1 MNIVFMGTPDFAA
14 VCLAALIRAEYNI
27 VGAFTQPD
35 KPKGRGHKLAACP
48 VKQLAEA
55 NGIPV
60 FQPAKLRDG
69 TALADLQAL
78 GPDMIVV
85 VAYGRILPDD
95 ILALPKYGCINIHG
109 SVLPKYRGSAPIQW
123 SVINGDETAGVT
135 SMYMATEMDAGDII
149 FTAETPVGEKETSSA
164 LFERLAPMGAELLL
178 KTVRAIENGTAP
190 RIAQDESLVS
200 FAPMLSKE
208 LSPIDWN
215 CAPRMILKRIF
226 GLQDWPCATAVLDG
240 TEFKIYDA
248 ELSDT
253 KTDKAPG
260 CLVSAGK
267 QGIEVAC
274 AGGQTIRILELQA
287 SGGKRMG
294 AAAYLLGHPM
304 EV

>member
-14 VCLAALIRAEYNI
+14 VCLDALIRADYNI

-60 FQPAKLRDG
+60 YQPAKLRDG

-78 GPDMIVV
+78 KPDMIVV

-149 FTAETPVGEKETSSA
+149 FTAETPIGEKETSSA

-178 KTVRAIENGTAP
+178 KTVRSIENGTAP

-215 CAPRMILKRIF
+215 CEPRMILKRIF

>member
-14 VCLAALIRAEYNI
+14 VCLDALIRENYNI

-60 FQPAKLRDG
+60 YQPAKLRDG
-69 TALADLQAL
+69 TALAELQAL
-78 GPDMIVV
+78 KPDMIVV

-149 FTAETPVGEKETSSA
+149 FTAETPIGAKETSSA

-178 KTVRAIENGTAP
+178 KTVRAIEDGTAP
-190 RIAQDESLVS
+190 RIPQDESLVT

-215 CAPRMILKRIF
+215 REPHMILKQIF
-226 GLQDWPCATAVLDG
+226 GLQDWPCATTVLDG

-248 ELSDT
+248 ELT
-253 KTDKAPG
+253 ENQTDKAPDS
-260 CLVSAGK
+260 LVSAGK

-274 AGGQTIRILELQA
+274 ADGRTIRILELQA
-287 SGGKRMG
+287 SGGKRMS